1 MIFNDGCDIHIQMY
15 RCMHQMHVTFHTER
29 SKFVGLMDL
38 RFLIKVPTT
47 YERAYHCG
55 HKFQE
60 TVLWTYDF
68 AVQEGKNWH
77 YLVRNQNYA
86 ARPFESLKNQLTL
99 CE

>member
-1 MIFNDGCDIHIQMY
+1 
-15 RCMHQMHVTFHTER
+15 MHQMHVTFHTER